1 MLPCKINIIGEDS
14 MSWILNIVNNT
25 DISLS
30 IQPFKLNLVEK
41 RKKTFDNWY
50 FYNFYK
56 LVLANV

>member
-1 MLPCKINIIGEDS
+1 MPSCKINIIGEDS

-41 RKKTFDNWY
+41 RKKIFDNWY
-50 FYNFYK
+50 FCTISTS
-56 LVLANV
+56 

>member
-1 MLPCKINIIGEDS
+1 MPPCKINIIGEDS

-41 RKKTFDNWY
+41 RNKTIDNLY
-50 FYNFYK
+50 IYNLQASIIK
-56 LVLANV
+56 S

>member
-1 MLPCKINIIGEDS
+1 

-41 RKKTFDNWY
+41 RNKTIDNLY
-50 FYNFYK
+50 IYNLQASIIK
-56 LVLANV
+56 S